1 MISNDI
7 SGGFYDHTLPHER
20 KYVLSPENVQVAH
33 DIADAIA
40 AKDYEKMDELAKKMI
55 LPLSLLKGYGKERVL
70 EVWFADNYSGDRQ

>member
-1 MISNDI
+1 MTT
-7 SGGFYDHTLPHER
+7 TLPHER

-70 EVWFADNYSGDRQ
+70 EYGLPTITAEIVNDTDWLK

>member
-1 MISNDI
+1 MIEA
-7 SGGFYDHTLPHER
+7 LPHER

-55 LPLSLLKGYGKERVL
+55 LPLSLLKCYGKEFVL
-70 EVWFADNYSGDRQ
+70 ATGVPTITAEIANDTDWLK

>member
-1 MISNDI
+1 MAT
-7 SGGFYDHTLPHER
+7 TLPHER

-70 EVWFADNYSGDRQ
+70 EYGLPTITAEIVNDTDWLK